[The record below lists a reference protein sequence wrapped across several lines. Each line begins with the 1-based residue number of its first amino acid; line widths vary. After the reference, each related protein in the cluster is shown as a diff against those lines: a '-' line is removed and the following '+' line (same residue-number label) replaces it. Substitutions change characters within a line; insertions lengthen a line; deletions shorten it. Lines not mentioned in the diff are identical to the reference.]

1 MITLITTQTL
11 SLIDPKKLKRIE
23 NLRKLNK
30 KPSNGTQSTKVK
42 LGYRDCSFL

>member
-42 LGYRDCSFL
+42 LGYVSCSYL

>member
-1 MITLITTQTL
+1 MVRLLT
-11 SLIDPKKLKRIE
+11 IDKLKSVDPIKAKRIE

-30 KPSNGTQSTKVK
+30 KPSNGTQTTKVR